1 MTSKEFKE
9 EKEQEQFLA
18 RWSRLKQE
26 AQDHP
31 PQEKA
36 PEKTVD
42 AKAPAPELPPLDKLT
57 LDSDYRAFFHPKVDE
72 DVRRAALK
80 KLFSDPR
87 FNVMDGL
94 DVYIDDYSKSEPIPP
109 AMLAGLRQA
118 QKILAWAKEDE
129 EKRAQDKLQRDA
141 SAQALEP
148 PASQA
153 NPQPG
158 IQANAPQAAPGSPVA
173 LEDGSPSVPAPD
185 PAEPIADN
193 NIPSASEPPPPG
205 PNR

>member
-1 MTSKEFKE
+1 MTTTDKDSFI
-9 EKEQEQFLA
+9 A

-26 AQDHP
+26 AQDQP
-31 PQEKA
+31 PQKA

-42 AKAPAPELPPLDKLT
+42 PKAPPPELPPADTLT
-57 LDSDYRAFFHPKVDE
+57 FDSDYRAFFHPKVDE

-129 EKRAQDKLQRDA
+129 EKRAKEQLLKETQ
-141 SAQALEP
+141 AQALEP
-148 PASQA
+148 P
-153 NPQPG
+153 
-158 IQANAPQAAPGSPVA
+158 VA
-173 LEDGSPSVPAPD
+173 Q
-185 PAEPIADN
+185 
-193 NIPSASEPPPPG
+193 PPPG
-205 PNR
+205 ATLQPGAQDAASALLEDPGTPAKS

>member
-1 MTSKEFKE
+1 MTSKDLKE

-26 AQDHP
+26 AHEEPLQK
-31 PQEKA
+31 KA
-36 PEKTVD
+36 PEKAVD
-42 AKAPAPELPPLDKLT
+42 PAAPPPELPPADTLT
-57 LDSDYRAFFHPKVDE
+57 FDSDYRAFFHPKVDE

-129 EKRAQDKLQRDA
+129 EKRAKDEPLKETQ
-141 SAQALEP
+141 AQALEP
-148 PASQA
+148 PVAQVPPGAEFQA
-153 NPQPG
+153 G
-158 IQANAPQAAPGSPVA
+158 APDAAPGLPENA
-173 LEDGSPSVPAPD
+173 GSPAKS
-185 PAEPIADN
+185 
-193 NIPSASEPPPPG
+193 
-205 PNR
+205 